1 MSGRTRALYRLT
13 HLARQIPSA
22 TTATATVTIGV
33 KRAMS
38 SYPSTVKAVGIQ
50 EVGGVDKIEDLEL
63 PFPSPK
69 PNELLVKAR
78 ADFPFSGCGGPCDSY
93 DAYRCNGLV

>member
-1 MSGRTRALYRLT
+1 MSGHTRALYRLT
-13 HLARQIPSA
+13 HLARQFPRPTSA
-22 TTATATVTIGV
+22 TPVGI
-33 KRAMS
+33 RAMS
-38 SYPSTVKAVGIQ
+38 SYPSTVKAVGIK

-78 ADFPFSGCGGPCDSY
+78 ALASCVVNETAWLISY
-93 DAYRCNGLV
+93 V